1 MASELDPPVGTAR
14 AGAGGGWAGLL
25 AECRPRQW
33 VKNLLVF
40 AAPGAAGVLSREHV
54 AASAALA
61 GVAFCLVSSGTYL
74 LNDVRDRAR
83 DRRHPV
89 KRLRPIAS
97 GALAPRT
104 ATVAAA
110 VLIAAGLGLAGAIGP
125 ALVATIAGYLAVT
138 GAYTLWLRE
147 VAIFD
152 AAAISAGF
160 ILRAVAG
167 GAATGV
173 HLSEW
178 FLIVTSFSALFVV
191 AGKRASELAGAGQDG
206 GTRGSFV
213 EYSPSYLRFMWTMA
227 ATVAI
232 GAYCIWAFARAG
244 ADEVPWMELSIV
256 PFVLGV
262 MRYALLVDHGAVEM
276 PERVMSDD
284 RPLQLIAL
292 AWLAVF
298 ALGAYAVG

>member
-1 MASELDPPVGTAR
+1 MAAEFDRSVGSAAR
-14 AGAGGGWAGLL
+14 MNTRGGWAALVS
-25 AECRPRQW
+25 ACRPRQW

-40 AAPGAAGVLSREHV
+40 AAPGAAGMLSHSRVLLL
-54 AASAALA
+54 AAVA
-61 GVAFCLVSSGTYL
+61 GVVFCLVSSGTYL
-74 LNDVRDRAR
+74 INDLRDQES
-83 DRRHPV
+83 DRRHPR
-89 KRLRPIAS
+89 KRFRPIAA
-97 GALAPRT
+97 GAVSPRIAIT
-104 ATVAAA
+104 SAV
-110 VLIAAGLGLAGAIGP
+110 VLIAAGLAIAVMVSLPLAA
-125 ALVATIAGYLAVT
+125 AVAGYLLVT
-138 GAYTLWLRE
+138 GCYTVWLRE

-167 GAATGV
+167 GAATGI

-191 AGKRASELAGAGQDG
+191 AGKRASELAAAGGSERRGAL
-206 GTRGSFV
+206 V

-244 ADEVPWMELSIV
+244 ADEVPWMEFSIV

-262 MRYALLVDHGAVEM
+262 MRYALLVDQDSGEA
-276 PERVMSDD
+276 PEHVIAED

-292 AWLAVF
+292 AWIAVF
-298 ALGAYAVG
+298 ALGAYGVG